1 MLRGCG
7 PKVVPAANGAA
18 MGDGCSTLFA
28 DGGIVSE
35 EVDDCRIN
43 VGVSTLGGLKN
54 AVVA

>member
-18 MGDGCSTLFA
+18 MGDGCRTLFA